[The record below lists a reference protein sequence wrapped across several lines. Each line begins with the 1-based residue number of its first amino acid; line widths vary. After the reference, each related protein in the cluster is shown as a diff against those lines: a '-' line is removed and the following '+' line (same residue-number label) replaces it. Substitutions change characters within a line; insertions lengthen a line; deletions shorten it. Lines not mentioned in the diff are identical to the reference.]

1 MNWSRLFSFVSRFNS
16 IAIFAILIVG
26 GAILAIQW
34 FGYSPH
40 VDYRSAGE
48 KEWARD
54 AEDPLFAGREVNT
67 ADGSVIAYEVSDDEN
82 MGVRPGSNVSLVN
95 MRTGQTR
102 KIAPDGYSVANWELL
117 FFHGDDKSTAVG
129 YMAFVSN
136 PVQFKQG
143 RMDLV
148 VGTLPELEQSVV
160 AQNIV
165 AADLPTIHGDG
176 SLVMVMWPE
185 NDTAMFVTID
195 VAKGEI
201 VNRVRV
207 PLPHISA
214 NMTSGTGVPDSPNP
228 YPFPRAARRSNG
240 APNGIF
246 AF

>member
-1 MNWSRLFSFVSRFNS
+1 M
-16 IAIFAILIVG
+16 
-26 GAILAIQW
+26 LAFQW
-34 FGYSPH
+34 FEYSSH
-40 VDYRSAGE
+40 VEYRSAGE

-54 AEDPLFAGREVNT
+54 AETPLFVGREVNT

-102 KIAPDGYSVANWELL
+102 KIAPDSYSVANWELL
-117 FFHGDDKSTAVG
+117 FSHGDDKSTAVG

-136 PVQFKQG
+136 LAQFKQG

-185 NDTAMFVTID
+185 NDNALFVTID
-195 VAKGEI
+195 VAKGAI
-201 VNRVRV
+201 INRVKV

-214 NMTSGTGVPDSPNP
+214 NMTSGTGVSDSSDL
-228 YPFPRAARRSNG
+228 YPFPRAVKTSNG